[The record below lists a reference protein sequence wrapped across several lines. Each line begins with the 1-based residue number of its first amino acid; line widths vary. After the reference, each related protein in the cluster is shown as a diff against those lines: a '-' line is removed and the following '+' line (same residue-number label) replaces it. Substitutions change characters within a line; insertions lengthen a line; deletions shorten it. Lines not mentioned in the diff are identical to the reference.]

1 MPEKHNIKQGVIAV
15 KRVGM
20 VRVGLYFSE
29 FQMKRIKT
37 IAKKKGLTASE
48 IVRRMIDEGLDKY
61 EKPSEKK

>member
-1 MPEKHNIKQGVIAV
+1 VIAV

-29 FQMKRIKT
+29 FQVKRIKV

-61 EKPSEKK
+61 ERPGEKK

>member
-1 MPEKHNIKQGVIAV
+1 MAV

-29 FQMKRIKT
+29 FQVKRIKG

-48 IVRRMIDEGLDKY
+48 IARRMIDEGLDKY
-61 EKPSEKK
+61 ERPSEKK

>member
-1 MPEKHNIKQGVIAV
+1 MPKKHKVVQGVIAV

-29 FQMKRIKT
+29 FQVKRIKG

-61 EKPSEKK
+61 ERPGEKK

>member
-1 MPEKHNIKQGVIAV
+1 
-15 KRVGM
+15 M

-29 FQMKRIKT
+29 FQMKRIKG

-61 EKPSEKK
+61 EKPREKK

>member
-1 MPEKHNIKQGVIAV
+1 MYGVIDV

-29 FQMKRIKT
+29 FQMKRIKA

-48 IVRRMIDEGLDKY
+48 IIRRMIDEGFDKY
-61 EKPSEKK
+61 EKPKEKK

>member
-1 MPEKHNIKQGVIAV
+1 MIAV

-29 FQMKRIKT
+29 FQIRRIKG

-61 EKPSEKK
+61 EKPIEKK

>member
-1 MPEKHNIKQGVIAV
+1 M

-29 FQMKRIKT
+29 FQVKRIKT

-61 EKPSEKK
+61 ERPSEKK

>member
-1 MPEKHNIKQGVIAV
+1 VITV

-29 FQMKRIKT
+29 FQVKRIKV

-61 EKPSEKK
+61 ERPIEKK

>member
-1 MPEKHNIKQGVIAV
+1 MPEKHNINQGVIAV